1 MFRGAITRDQANLC
15 FGNETMSSCYET
27 FFNMD
32 TMELDKR
39 IGEAFSE
46 ASQEVPFE
54 SVTSVKLFLL
64 AMERHLDWKK
74 DDIVKQQRA
83 MFLLL
88 KRHFHI
94 CDKPDILSCANS
106 DCKGIC
112 DSSDPHRKKRKLTS
126 TEEKTHLSRF
136 KMNPD
141 VSLIAISQR
150 VTQDE
155 V

>member
-1 MFRGAITRDQANLC
+1 
-15 FGNETMSSCYET
+15 
-27 FFNMD
+27 MD

-94 CDKPDILSCANS
+94 CDQPDILSCANS

-126 TEEKTHLSRF
+126 TEEETHLSRF